1 MIYKYYETTSLFMAL
16 SINGTVMTICCVA
29 VGLILCGS
37 LLAPISQDVMDTLT
51 HETGGVP
58 DFTEGQTWASLI
70 GVCVLFCILGLVIVA
85 VNGYTN
91 GKN

>member
-1 MIYKYYETTSLFMAL
+1 MAL
-16 SINGTVMTICCVA
+16 SIQGTVMTICCVCI
-29 VGLILCGS
+29 GLILCGS

-91 GKN
+91 GKK

>member
-1 MIYKYYETTSLFMAL
+1 MAL
-16 SINGTVMTICCVA
+16 SIQGTVMTICCVC